1 MVIYTSASLAL
12 YCSHCGKIH
21 THNIC
26 RFSLNS
32 CNQIELRCS
41 CGNMQAKISS
51 ARKDQFFLTIYCE
64 LCRKNHVLCVN
75 LTHSGA
81 SELRKLYC
89 ANNNLELGF
98 VGKRQLIEQTLE
110 RHRYAVNRA
119 LPDQSGTDNENSQV
133 LLDVLNRVHDIA
145 ESGGVRCNCGSAA
158 IRAEVLASCIELRCQ
173 TCGASVALAARN
185 DMDLAR
191 LDEVKNIELSLS
203 CHSRQTY

>member
-1 MVIYTSASLAL
+1 MVIYTSAALAL

-26 RFSLNS
+26 RFSLNA
-32 CNQIELRCS
+32 CNQTELRCS
-41 CGNMQAKISS
+41 CGHMQAKISP

-75 LTHSGA
+75 FTHSGA